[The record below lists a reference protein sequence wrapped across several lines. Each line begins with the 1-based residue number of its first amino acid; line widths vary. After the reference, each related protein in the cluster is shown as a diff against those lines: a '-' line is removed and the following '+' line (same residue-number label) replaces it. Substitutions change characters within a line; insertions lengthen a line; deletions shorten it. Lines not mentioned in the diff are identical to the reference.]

1 MYKLS
6 VNVGKFAHSLALA
19 GKCIDSK
26 PTIPI
31 MADVLI
37 SNDGNGFM
45 VSSSNAEMRID
56 QPIEMSMVEGEFAPF
71 CVNYG
76 KLSTAVSTLSKDT
89 DITLV
94 IDGNKLVV
102 NHTTGKFAIPVEN
115 ADEYPITP
123 KLVEDDE
130 ENKVISFKCN
140 ASMLIKNLNLAK
152 NSVSTDNLRPQFCG
166 VCFDIVESKL
176 NIVSTNGQTMF
187 LVRDEAIEP
196 FNGESITKQIIVP
209 ATALN
214 AIATVFAD
222 SNDVNVTTD
231 SRNIF
236 ITNNS
241 GVKYCVR
248 LTEGK
253 FPNYNALFPELEN
266 RSVKVDKNILETI
279 LKRANIFTN
288 AITGMV
294 IMTKT
299 GSNLVISGED
309 LDLATSTKE
318 SLPILN
324 ESGVEEGF
332 RIGCNLGYLFSMLA
346 TIDDTE
352 VVFNF
357 DTPQRAFTIV
367 EDDETSNKTALVMP
381 MNI

>member
-1 MYKLS
+1 MYKLN

-26 PTIPI
+26 PVIPI
-31 MADVLI
+31 TADVLI
-37 SNDGNGFM
+37 SNEGDTF
-45 VSSSNAEMRID
+45 VISSSNAEMRID
-56 QPIEMSMVEGEFAPF
+56 QPIDMSMVEGEFAPF
-71 CVNYG
+71 CVNYA

-94 IDGNKLVV
+94 IEGNKMVV

-152 NSVSTDNLRPQFCG
+152 NSVSTDNLRPQFCS

-187 LVRDEAIEP
+187 LAQDETIEP
-196 FNGESITKQIIVP
+196 FNGENITAQILIP
-209 ATALN
+209 STSLN
-214 AIATVFAD
+214 AIGTVFVD
-222 SNDVNVTTD
+222 SNDVNITTD
-231 SRNIF
+231 NKNVF

-241 GVKYCVR
+241 GIKTCVR

-253 FPNYNALFPELEN
+253 YVNYKMFIPELEN
-266 RSVKVDKNILETI
+266 RSIKVDKNILETI

-299 GSNLVISGED
+299 GNNLVISGED

-357 DTPQRAFTIV
+357 NTPQKAFTIV
-367 EDDETSNKTALVMP
+367 EDDETSNKLALVMP

>member
-1 MYKLS
+1 MYKLN

-26 PTIPI
+26 PVIPI
-31 MADVLI
+31 TADVLI
-37 SNDGNGFM
+37 SNEGDTF
-45 VSSSNAEMRID
+45 VISSSNAEMRID
-56 QPIEMSMVEGEFAPF
+56 QPIEMSMVDGEFAPF

-166 VCFDIVESKL
+166 VCLDIVESKL

-187 LVRDEAIEP
+187 LAQDETIEP
-196 FNGESITKQIIVP
+196 FNGENITAQIIVP
-209 ATALN
+209 STALN

-222 SNDVNVTTD
+222 SNDVNITTD
-231 SRNIF
+231 NKNVF

-241 GVKYCVR
+241 GIKTCVR

-253 FPNYNALFPELEN
+253 YVNYKMLIPELDN
-266 RSVKVDKNILETI
+266 RSVKVDKTILDTI

-288 AITGMV
+288 ALTGMIV
-294 IMTKT
+294 MTK
-299 GSNLVISGED
+299 SENNLIISGED
-309 LDLATSTKE
+309 IDLSTSTKE

-332 RIGCNLGYLFSMLA
+332 RIGCNLGYLFNMLA

-357 DTPQRAFTIV
+357 NTPQKAFTIV
-367 EDDETSNKTALVMP
+367 EDDETSNKLALVMP